1 MTTGILAVSAESIFR
16 LIVSLVMFVLV
27 VIACYF
33 TTVWI
38 GNFQKK
44 KVGRGNIEVI
54 EVHSLTNNK
63 YMEIVRVGTKYYV
76 LAVSKDRVD
85 KIDVL
90 DKDDI
95 NIPEFGD
102 MSTNLT
108 FVQVLEKLKK
118 DRHQQDKE

>member
-1 MTTGILAVSAESIFR
+1 MTNSILAVSGESIFR
-16 LIVSLVMFVLV
+16 LIVSLFMFVLV
-27 VIACYF
+27 LVACYA

-44 KVGRGNIEVI
+44 KVSNGNIEVI

-63 YMEIVRVGTKYYV
+63 YIEIVRVGTKYYV

-85 KIDVL
+85 KIGEL
-90 DKDDI
+90 DDSEI
-95 NIPEFGD
+95 VIPETSELPVNQAFA
-102 MSTNLT
+102 
-108 FVQVLEKLKK
+108 QILEKLKK